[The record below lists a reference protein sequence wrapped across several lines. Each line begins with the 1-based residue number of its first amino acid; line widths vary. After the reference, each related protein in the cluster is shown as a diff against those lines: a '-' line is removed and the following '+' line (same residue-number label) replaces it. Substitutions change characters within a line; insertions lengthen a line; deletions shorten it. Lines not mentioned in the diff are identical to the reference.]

1 MCSGYVVGESHT
13 AAMEDGAED
22 HETLGPVIDI
32 GISVVQLHHR
42 FLDPNRHPEWFS
54 DGPRTGPAG
63 NRRRARWRVSE
74 ELTTGPEERG
84 REEEERLRQD
94 KKSPRVRRKS
104 ASPRRKL

>member
-42 FLDPNRHPEWFS
+42 FWTRTGTLSGSRMGRGQARRGID
-54 DGPRTGPAG
+54 DGPGGGSA
-63 NRRRARWRVSE
+63 
-74 ELTTGPEERG
+74 
-84 REEEERLRQD
+84 
-94 KKSPRVRRKS
+94 KS
-104 ASPRRKL
+104 